1 MAEGLAREFYGI
13 EVSVQS
19 AGSLPSSVN
28 PLAIQVM
35 RELGIDISRQT
46 SKSVDIIDAGKVD
59 TVVTLCA
66 EEVCPLFLGHARHE
80 HWPIRDPATCSGDE
94 LKRRSVFREV
104 RDEISN
110 RIKDL

>member
-28 PLAIQVM
+28 PMAIQVM

-46 SKSVDIIDAGKVD
+46 SKSVEIIDAGKVD
-59 TVVTLCA
+59 TVVTL
-66 EEVCPLFLGHARHE
+66 
-80 HWPIRDPATCSGDE
+80 
-94 LKRRSVFREV
+94 
-104 RDEISN
+104 
-110 RIKDL
+110 